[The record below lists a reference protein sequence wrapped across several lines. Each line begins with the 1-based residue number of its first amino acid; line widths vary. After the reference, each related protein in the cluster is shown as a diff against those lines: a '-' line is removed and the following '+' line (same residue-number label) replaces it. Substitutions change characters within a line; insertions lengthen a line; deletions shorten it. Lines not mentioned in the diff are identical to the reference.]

1 MDTIMSIINQ
11 ITVTVP
17 DVNTIIGA
25 IAVIM
30 FGSCAKMVWDT
41 ISGK

>member
-1 MDTIMSIINQ
+1 MDTIMSIVNQ

-17 DVNTIIGA
+17 DVNMIIGV
-25 IAVIM
+25 AVVVI
-30 FGSCAKMVWDT
+30 FGWCAKNVWDT